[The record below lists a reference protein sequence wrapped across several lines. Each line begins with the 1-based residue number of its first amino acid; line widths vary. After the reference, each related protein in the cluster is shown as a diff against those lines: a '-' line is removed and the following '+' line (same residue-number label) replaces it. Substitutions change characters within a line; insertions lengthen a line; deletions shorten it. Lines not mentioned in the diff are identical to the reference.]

1 MIDLYFGIKPEC
13 LVERID
19 DSNPN
24 PRVRIWKYRFI
35 NRPEERPHIARFP
48 TSCGEAEAR
57 RGLKLQGVTG
67 IQLWPG
73 LPDWPEPTFLYGRCP
88 ICMGPGISRERR
100 PNGNDTCHRGHNYP
114 SSSAIIK
121 S

>member
-1 MIDLYFGIKPEC
+1 MDLTYGIKPEYI
-13 LVERID
+13 VEHIGT
-19 DSNPN
+19 PN
-24 PRVRIWKYRFI
+24 PRSRLWHYRYI
-35 NRPEERPHIARFP
+35 NSPLERHTVSFP
-48 TSCGEAEAR
+48 TSIGEAEAK

-67 IQLWPG
+67 IQLWPPF
-73 LPDWPEPTFLYGRCP
+73 LDEPEFLYGRCP